1 LIRNLLR
8 PPKGDRPVS
17 QAGGRWFDPAS
28 PTWEPGVEIVRIRPK
43 ERSKDRLAEIRPR
56 FISDTKRMHPGVI
69 SATLADGGDGTF
81 VDIWVWNSREEAQA
95 ALDAGA
101 SIPGFAEWAEQVDV
115 VSFEM
120 LDVVDE
126 A

>member
-1 LIRNLLR
+1 M
-8 PPKGDRPVS
+8 
-17 QAGGRWFDPAS
+17 
-28 PTWEPGVEIVRIRPK
+28 
-43 ERSKDRLAEIRPR
+43 AEIRPR

-69 SATLADGGDGTF
+69 SALMADGGDGTF

-95 ALDAGA
+95 ALDDGA
-101 SIPGFAEWAEQVDV
+101 NIPGFVEWGENVEV

-120 LDVVDE
+120 LDVVDD